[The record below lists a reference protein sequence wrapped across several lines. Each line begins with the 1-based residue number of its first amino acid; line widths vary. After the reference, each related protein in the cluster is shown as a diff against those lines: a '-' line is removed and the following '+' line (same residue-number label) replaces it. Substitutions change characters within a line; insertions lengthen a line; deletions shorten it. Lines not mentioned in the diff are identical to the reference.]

1 MRKMNRIAMCAL
13 AAATALALAGCA
25 SNGQQNATGESS
37 SMQQTAQ
44 ANVAQQQNATPAESE
59 TTLDGIIAAIE
70 QDFETTQTDIEAGL
84 DDAKAKAGGSYADY
98 TANRD
103 ALPSWIADTQSKTEA
118 LFARTNENAARYYTL
133 LAKQA
138 PSMEWRDVADGMQA
152 FYRSVYDDALSG
164 FYRSVYTDAYKS
176 VYRTFYDSV
185 MKDAYNAVPY
195 SEASDAQSNMYR
207 EISDAQSDLYRTY
220 SDAQSNIYRTYSD
233 VYGEL
238 YDKNYDLTKVLGK

>member
-1 MRKMNRIAMCAL
+1 MNRIAMCAL

-70 QDFETTQTDIEAGL
+70 QDFETTQADIEAGL

-195 SEASDAQSNMYR
+195 SEASDAQSDMYR

>member
-1 MRKMNRIAMCAL
+1 MNRIAMCAL

-70 QDFETTQTDIEAGL
+70 QDFETTQADIEAGL

-138 PSMEWRDVADGMQA
+138 PSMEWRTWPTACKPSIAPYMTTPSAVSTARCIPMHTRA
-152 FYRSVYDDALSG
+152 
-164 FYRSVYTDAYKS
+164 YTAPS
-176 VYRTFYDSV
+176 TI
-185 MKDAYNAVPY
+185 A
-195 SEASDAQSNMYR
+195 
-207 EISDAQSDLYRTY
+207 
-220 SDAQSNIYRTYSD
+220 
-233 VYGEL
+233 
-238 YDKNYDLTKVLGK
+238 